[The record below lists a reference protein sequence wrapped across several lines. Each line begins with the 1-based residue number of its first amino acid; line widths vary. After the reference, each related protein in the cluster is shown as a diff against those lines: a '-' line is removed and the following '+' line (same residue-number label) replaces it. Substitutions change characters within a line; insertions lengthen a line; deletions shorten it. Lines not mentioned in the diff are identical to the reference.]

1 MQVSGSHSRLAE
13 NIVHFARVLRRAG
26 LPVGPGKV
34 LAAIEAVQLV
44 GIERR
49 EDVRSA
55 LAATLLDRA
64 EQRPLFEQ
72 AFRIFWRDPKLLE
85 RMMHLLLPKV
95 SGRLPRPDDKSEPS
109 RRVAEAFKPEAK
121 ETDRSEPQ
129 QDAIELDAAL
139 TFSAREVL
147 QKKDF
152 EAMSVDELAQAKRM
166 LATLELKLPQIVTR
180 RFAPAQSGDALDLRS
195 TLRKSVRLGGE
206 WVVPQQRRRRSRPP
220 VLVALCDVSGSM
232 ARYSRML
239 LHFMHGVTGAR
250 ERVFTF
256 TIGTRLTSITRQLR
270 HRDIDRAMAEVS
282 RTVPDW
288 SGGTR
293 IGACLQ
299 EFNLRWSRRIL
310 AQGAVVLLITDGLDC
325 GEGADLGAQIAR
337 LRASCR
343 QIIWLNPLLRFEGFE
358 PRAAGIRAMLPYVD
372 RFVPAHNIASL
383 TDLGRMLSTHRPVP
397 AHTTLPAQ
405 RLH

>member
-1 MQVSGSHSRLAE
+1 MMPMQPRAAQSRLAE
-13 NIVHFARVLRRAG
+13 NVVHFARVLRRAG
-26 LPVGPGKV
+26 MPVGPGRV
-34 LAAIEAVQLV
+34 LAAIDAVRLV

-49 EDVRSA
+49 DDVRSA

-64 EQRPLFEQ
+64 DQRELFDH
-72 AFRIFWRDPKLLE
+72 AFQIFWRDPQLLE

-95 SGRLPRPDDKSEPS
+95 SGRVS
-109 RRVAEAFKPEAK
+109 RDATGASARLAEAFKPEAK
-121 ETDRSEPQ
+121 EADRATGA
-129 QDAIELDAAL
+129 DAPIELDAAL

-147 QKKDF
+147 QQKDF
-152 EAMSVDELAQAKRM
+152 ESMSAAEVAQAKRV
-166 LATLELKLPQIVTR
+166 LAALQLHLPQIVTR
-180 RFAPAQSGDALDLRS
+180 RFTAAPAGELLDLRA
-195 TLRKSVRLGGE
+195 TLRRSLRLGGE
-206 WVVPQQRRRRSRPP
+206 WIVPQQRKRRLRAP

-239 LHFMHGVTGAR
+239 LHFMHAVTSQR

-256 TIGTRLTSITRQLR
+256 TLGTRLTNITRQLR

-282 RTVPDW
+282 RAVADW

-293 IGACLQ
+293 IGDCVR

-325 GEGADLGAQIAR
+325 GEGADLGRQMAR
-337 LRASCR
+337 LRASCK
-343 QIIWLNPLLRFEGFE
+343 QILWLNPLLRYAGFE
-358 PRAAGIRAMLPYVD
+358 PRAGGIRAMLPHVD
-372 RFVPAHNIASL
+372 RFLPAHNIASL
-383 TDLGRMLSTHRPVP
+383 ADVGRILSQAPV
-397 AHTTLPAQ
+397 LQ

>member
-1 MQVSGSHSRLAE
+1 MSTQPRGEPSRLAE

-34 LAAIEAVQLV
+34 LAAVDAVRLV
-44 GIERR
+44 GVERR

-64 EQRPLFEQ
+64 DQRLLFDQ
-72 AFRIFWRDPKLLE
+72 AFQIFWRDPKLLE
-85 RMMHLLLPKV
+85 RMMHLMLPKV
-95 SGRLPRPDDKSEPS
+95 SGRLAEGADRADSS
-109 RRVAEAFKPEAK
+109 RRLAEALQPE
-121 ETDRSEPQ
+121 RSGEA
-129 QDAIELDAAL
+129 DADAADEAVELDAAL

-147 QKKDF
+147 QRKDF
-152 EAMSVDELAQAKRM
+152 EAMSIEELAQAKRM
-166 LATLELKLPQIVTR
+166 LAALELRLPQVVTR
-180 RFAPAQSGDALDLRS
+180 RFAASPSGGALDLRA
-195 TLRKSVRLGGE
+195 TLRRSARLGGE
-206 WVVPQQRRRRSRPP
+206 WVLPQRRMRRLRPP

-239 LHFMHGVTGAR
+239 LHFMHGLTGER

-256 TIGTRLTSITRQLR
+256 TIGTRLTNITRQLR
-270 HRDIDRAMAEVS
+270 HRDVDRAMAEVS
-282 RTVPDW
+282 RAVADW

-293 IGACLQ
+293 IGDCLR

-310 AQGAVVLLITDGLDC
+310 AQGAVVLLISDGLDC
-325 GEGADLGAQIAR
+325 GEGADLGAQMLR

-343 QIIWLNPLLRFEGFE
+343 EIVWLNPLLRFERFE
-358 PRAAGIRAMLPYVD
+358 PRASGIRAMLPHVD
-372 RFVPAHNIASL
+372 RFLPAHNVASL
-383 TDLGRMLSTHRPVP
+383 ADLGRVLAQAALVP
-397 AHTTLPAQ
+397 A